1 MVSIRLCCYDPQ
13 LGCDRGMMQAN
24 PPVQPPLSLEEI
36 TLMNSNTS
44 PRPTQEPS
52 PPKPDGVDPS
62 SEIPAED
69 ALDLPEPDPDNITV
83 LSKKAPNRPILPWN
97 RYDSPWDEADAES
110 SDHPEPDADG
120 LSTDDPDSDDHDLDD
135 LDEPDEVA

>member
-1 MVSIRLCCYDPQ
+1 
-13 LGCDRGMMQAN
+13 
-24 PPVQPPLSLEEI
+24 
-36 TLMNSNTS
+36 
-44 PRPTQEPS
+44 
-52 PPKPDGVDPS
+52 
-62 SEIPAED
+62 
-69 ALDLPEPDPDNITV
+69 LDLPEPDPDNITV